1 MRRNVLAYAIAVAL
15 GQMIQE
21 RAWHWTTKGFR

>member
-15 GQMIQE
+15 GQMIKE
-21 RAWHWTTKGFR
+21 RAWHWTTTR

>member
-21 RAWHWTTKGFR
+21 RAWHWTTTQ